1 MNEFQRWCE
10 GIIDDE
16 ETNEEQIERLVK
28 LVLTPEQLESRE
40 RLRKVTNHPLQLEL
54 F

>member
-10 GIIDDE
+10 GIIDDD
-16 ETNEEQIERLVK
+16 ETNEEQIERMVK
-28 LVLTPEQLESRE
+28 IVLTPAELASRE
-40 RLRKVTNHPLQLEL
+40 RLRKVTNPPLQLEL

>member
-1 MNEFQRWCE
+1 MNEFQRWCD
-10 GIIDDE
+10 GLIDDE
-16 ETNEEQIERLVK
+16 TKKEQIERLVK